1 MNGERLYEILHHID
15 DDIVLEA
22 DPGRETNTEKTPW
35 KTLIPLA
42 AGLILVIALW
52 RTGLPF
58 GMGSDTVADS
68 AQAPQATAD
77 QAGTEAAARTEAAEQ
92 REVRIEEDKVEA
104 GEEIEM
110 DAENEKDV
118 QLQDIMKWVDQLPER
133 YKMVFNLY
141 VLEDFSHEEIS
152 KKMGISIGTSKS
164 NLSRARQWLQ
174 RHIKS
179 LEKENEKNIG
189 IWQI

>member
-22 DPGRETNTEKTPW
+22 DPGRETKTEKTPW

-110 DAENEKDV
+110 DGAFLDKLPVAPMLGEGAGTFTMGYRSAE
-118 QLQDIMKWVDQLPER
+118 DISVYDFRPALAATDTLPVYR
-133 YKMVFNLY
+133 Y
-141 VLEDFSHEEIS
+141 
-152 KKMGISIGTSKS
+152 
-164 NLSRARQWLQ
+164 R
-174 RHIKS
+174 
-179 LEKENEKNIG
+179 
-189 IWQI
+189 